1 MRTLGDFS
9 SMLEALPQWSKLS
22 QIHKIELQ
30 VISDILIISVWTSA
44 GMSQKAYTR
53 DYPVALRRPSPRVI
67 VHRVGDAVGKIQNA

>member
-9 SMLEALPQWSKLS
+9 AVLEALPQWSKLS

-53 DYPVALRRPSPRVI
+53 EYLAS
-67 VHRVGDAVGKIQNA
+67 VHSMLKLLESWPIGGEE